1 MRFGN
6 FASLLIVPALVLSVG
21 CKKPTPVGKWSG
33 SFNNIPLTFEFKEG
47 GQLSLSGSA
56 MGQTISISGTWSV
69 EGDQL
74 TTNLTSGTPAMVM
87 NFIPA
92 DKRKSTG
99 AWKVEGDTLTL
110 TQNGQAQPLTRIK
123 E

>member
-1 MRFGN
+1 MKLN
-6 FASLLIVPALVLSVG
+6 TVAMMLVVPALVLSMG

-33 SFNNIPLTFEFKEG
+33 NFNSIPLTFDFKEG
-47 GQLSLSGSA
+47 GQLSLTGSA
-56 MGQTISISGTWSV
+56 VGQAISINGTWSV
-69 EGDQL
+69 AGDQL

-99 AWKVEGDTLTL
+99 AWKIEGDTLSL
-110 TQNGQAQPLTRIK
+110 TQGGKSQPLTRVK